1 MTPDEYRKKL
11 ERRIAANREE
21 REGRKEKKRLKK
33 LATAERRRKV
43 REYRQEKKRK
53 QQEQEEQQVE
63 QKSDRVEHEDFGM
76 KIPGSMFYRTYCDR
90 CDEPMRVPISELHF
104 ATECEQCDPHPPD
117 INQPASKDD
126 DAGPWYDNALRALE
140 DGRSD

>member
-1 MTPDEYRKKL
+1 MTPDEYREKL
-11 ERRIAANREE
+11 ERRIAANRAE
-21 REGRKEKKRLKK
+21 REGRDEKKRLKR

-43 REYRQEKKRK
+43 SEYRKEKKLLK
-53 QQEQEEQQVE
+53 QEQQQEE
-63 QKSDRVEHEDFGM
+63 QKSDRVKHEDFGM

-104 ATECEQCDPHPPD
+104 AIECEQCAPRPPD

-126 DAGPWYDNALRALE
+126 DAGPWHDNALRALE
-140 DGRSD
+140 DGRSE